1 MPKIGNDIEL
11 KWLGLIIRSDLKW
24 SSNTEHI
31 ISKAYKRLW
40 MVRRLKALG
49 ADTPKLVDVYIKQ
62 VRSIMELAVPAWHSS
77 LTGADTIDIERV
89 QKSAL
94 QVILGKSYTTYNQ
107 ALMDLN
113 LVTLQERRILLCEKF
128 SKKAI
133 DHPKHTN
140 WFKPNTKTTITRQKG
155 PKYCPVVSR
164 TTRFENSPLRYLIN
178 LLNK

>member
-128 SKKAI
+128 SKK
-133 DHPKHTN
+133 
-140 WFKPNTKTTITRQKG
+140 
-155 PKYCPVVSR
+155 SR
-164 TTRFENSPLRYLIN
+164 TRGYKTPVLV
-178 LLNK
+178 KGTVVTK